1 MKIKTN
7 ENPNQR
13 KASTRAYIQ
22 TKLKFVEITSVNNLT
37 MRHKI
42 ESLRLLRQ
50 SLQVTG
56 SS

>member
-13 KASTRAYIQ
+13 KARHCARIQ
-22 TKLKFVEITSVNNLT
+22 TKLKFVEITSFKNLT
-37 MRHKI
+37 MRDKI